1 VLAVTEAAA
10 SAVNT
15 ILSGSELPDE
25 GGMRISR
32 APATQNSDSGELTLS
47 LHLVPGPEE
56 GDQVVGG
63 EHVFVDPDAAE
74 ALDDKV
80 LHAEVVENQ
89 VQFVIGQQT
98 ET

>member
-15 ILSGSELPDE
+15 ILAGSELPEE
-25 GGMRISR
+25 GGMRIAR
-32 APATQNSDSGELTLS
+32 APAAENSEAPGLTLS
-47 LHLVPGPEE
+47 LHLVPAPED

-63 EHVFVDPDAAE
+63 EHVFVDPEAAE

-89 VQFVIGQQT
+89 VQFVIGEQS